1 MDQISLSLS
10 LSLSL
15 SFSLFEITKGSL
27 GYLSSMYFSAREGGS
42 SKLLFFFIENIERIK
57 KG

>member
-1 MDQISLSLS
+1 MHALRVNMDQISLSLS

-42 SKLLFFFIENIERIK
+42 SKLLFFS
-57 KG
+57 